1 MYKDGGIVDKI
12 FMSVDNYRRKRLI
25 KSAKKFIGKRW
36 FYDAVCGFDH
46 NGHRY
51 TLRIQEVR

>member
-12 FMSVDNYRRKRLI
+12 FSFIDYRRDKRFI
-25 KSAKKFIGKRW
+25 KNTKKFIGKRHLYHSTW
-36 FYDAVCGFDH
+36 GFEH

-51 TLRIQEVR
+51 HLRIKEVD